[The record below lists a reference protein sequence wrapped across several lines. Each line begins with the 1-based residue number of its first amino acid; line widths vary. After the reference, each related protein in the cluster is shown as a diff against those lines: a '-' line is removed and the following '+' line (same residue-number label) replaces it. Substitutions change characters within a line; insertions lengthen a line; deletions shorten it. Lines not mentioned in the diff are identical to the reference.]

1 MKNGPVYA
9 DRAQRWFEPAHALL
23 GAEYFTHA
31 WGSLY
36 VLSGRA
42 AAAAAA
48 LPPGA
53 LRFFNN
59 EGARAPPGAPSV
71 CRAAWPHASESRR
84 AACGWERQH
93 PGPGA

>member
-1 MKNGPVYA
+1 MKNGPVFT
-9 DRAQRWFEPAHALL
+9 DRRQRWFESAHALL

-42 AAAAAA
+42 AAAAVAMP
-48 LPPGA
+48 LGA

-59 EGARAPPGAPSV
+59 EGAALFGNGHR
-71 CRAAWPHASESRR
+71 
-84 AACGWERQH
+84 
-93 PGPGA
+93 

>member
-42 AAAAAA
+42 AAAAA

-59 EGARAPPGAPSV
+59 EGARAPAGGSLCAGRPDSA
-71 CRAAWPHASESRR
+71 R
-84 AACGWERQH
+84 CG
-93 PGPGA
+93 